1 MKVLRNQH
9 WGRAGFRAQRNELN
23 VWTTATGV
31 SVVLTALLLIA
42 AALIT
47 LAAAVLGGKAGM
59 HYHRK
64 IDRAEADP
72 ALPATP

>member
-1 MKVLRNQH
+1 MARSRGGGDAALEYGR
-9 WGRAGFRAQRNELN
+9 RAGAAD
-23 VWTTATGV
+23 TTAPGE
-31 SVVLTALLLIA
+31 IA